1 MNSTNIVS
9 ILETNVEALKIERE
23 LLADD
28 LARSRTTVRQMLLD
42 AKIAG
47 INKQIK
53 HLEKRIEDYE

>member
-28 LARSRTTVRQMLLD
+28 LATSRTTVRQMLLD

-53 HLEKRIEDYE
+53 HLEKRIEDYK

>member
-9 ILETNVEALKIERE
+9 ILETNVEALKIERQ

>member
-9 ILETNVEALKIERE
+9 ILETNVEALKTERE

-28 LARSRTTVRQMLLD
+28 LATSRTTVRQMLLD

-53 HLEKRIEDYE
+53 HLEKRIEDYK